1 MQVFSTAQVF
11 ATDFPAELTAQVF
24 TRTLLNRTI
33 CAKFIHSL
41 FEPTDWTRFRISL
54 KRPSELQVF
63 ASNGRQNCKFSHQ
76 TAVRTA
82 SFRIKRPSELQTAVR
97 TASFRIKRPSE
108 LFASTLVNWA
118 TFGHCSKRLC
128 PQTAQVQFDVGGW
141 PGEGRRE
148 AKFADLLYRWLWYA
162 TFC

>member
-82 SFRIKRPSELQTAVR
+82 SFRIKRPSEL
-97 TASFRIKRPSE
+97 
-108 LFASTLVNWA
+108 FASTLVNWA

>member
-1 MQVFSTAQVF
+1 MKQNSRIFYIIHCGMQRFANDVFSTAQVF
-11 ATDFPAELTAQVF
+11 ATDFPAELIVQVF
-24 TRTLLNRTI
+24 TRTLLSRTI

-41 FEPTDWTRFRISL
+41 FQPIDSTSVRLSY

-82 SFRIKRPSELQTAVR
+82 SFRIKRPSEL
-97 TASFRIKRPSE
+97 
-108 LFASTLVNWA
+108 FASTLVNR
-118 TFGHCSKRLC
+118 SKRLS
-128 PQTAQVQFDVGGW
+128 VRKL
-141 PGEGRRE
+141 RRFSSMSGCE
-148 AKFADLLYRWLWYA
+148 TKFANFLYHSLRYA